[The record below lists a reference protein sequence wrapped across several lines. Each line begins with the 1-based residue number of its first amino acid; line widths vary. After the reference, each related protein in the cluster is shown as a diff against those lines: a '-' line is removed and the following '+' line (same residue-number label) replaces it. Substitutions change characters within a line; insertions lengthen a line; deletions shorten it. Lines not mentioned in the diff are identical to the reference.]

1 MFEHKIRINNKT
13 GLHARPASELVE
25 LANKFESDV
34 LLLVDDEEVDAKSII
49 DVLSSGIDCG
59 TEVVLQI
66 EGSDEAEAGKKVSDY
81 LLNLID

>member
-1 MFEHKIRINNKT
+1 MFEQKIRINNKT

-66 EGSDEAEAGKKVSDY
+66 EGSDEAEAGQPDSDS
-81 LLNLID
+81 L